1 MCHSKYLSPLFI
13 CILRHTVQVSPSCQL
28 KLSHPARNETYN
40 EGTHDTTD
48 IWTEVLDTIDYN
60 TFEDF
65 VYDCTCSENVPTY
78 ESPTDSPSF
87 LSQFNVLT
95 IG

>member
-1 MCHSKYLSPLFI
+1 MIH
-13 CILRHTVQVSPSCQL
+13 ILRHTFQVSPTCQL
-28 KLSHPARNETYN
+28 KLSHSARNETYN

-48 IWTEVLDTIDYN
+48 TWNEVLDTIDYN

-65 VYDCTCSENVPTY
+65 VYDCTCSENINSPTDSSTNSPTD
-78 ESPTDSPSF
+78 SPTDSPSF